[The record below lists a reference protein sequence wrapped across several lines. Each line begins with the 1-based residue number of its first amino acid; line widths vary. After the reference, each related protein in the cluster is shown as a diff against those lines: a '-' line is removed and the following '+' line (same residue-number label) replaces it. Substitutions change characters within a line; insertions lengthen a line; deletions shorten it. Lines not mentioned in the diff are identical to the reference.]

1 LLLLLLLQW
10 GGSLV
15 FRARLPAATAAEA
28 GVHLTDHSIF
38 VQDAGRFLFAYPIS
52 SGDVVWTV
60 GISGDVLCCLAGPFD
75 CQHCNA

>member
-1 LLLLLLLQW
+1 MY
-10 GGSLV
+10 
-15 FRARLPAATAAEA
+15 RARLLAATAAEA

-60 GISGDVLCCLAGPFD
+60 GVSGIVLAQAEQQAADNDPAFQLLGS
-75 CQHCNA
+75 N